1 MKSQRYTAARQETR
15 FSLRKRS
22 NQKKVSEEMFKS
34 TLQQTMLLWN
44 RQDLPK
50 RSLLTL
56 AKAKY
61 RRTRRD
67 L

>member
-1 MKSQRYTAARQETR
+1 MKSQRYTAARLETR
-15 FSLRKRS
+15 FSLRKKS
-22 NQKKVSEEMFKS
+22 NQKKVSEAMSKS
-34 TLQQTMLLWN
+34 TLQQTMLRWSK
-44 RQDLPK
+44 QDLPK
-50 RSLLTL
+50 HSLLTL